1 LFRWFKIN
9 YTMNQQVGR
18 LPETP
23 GPDLAVKI
31 MSILLWI
38 MISISI
44 VTICLMVLA
53 TIIAV
58 AFVTLDISYDWSW
71 MLSIGKT

>member
-1 LFRWFKIN
+1 MI
-9 YTMNQQVGR
+9 QQVGR

-23 GPDLAVKI
+23 GSDLAVKI
-31 MSILLWI
+31 MSIILWI
-38 MISISI
+38 MIVISI

-58 AFVTLDISYDWSW
+58 AFVTLDINYDWSW
-71 MLSIGKT
+71 MLAIGKT

>member
-1 LFRWFKIN
+1 MI
-9 YTMNQQVGR
+9 QQVGR

-23 GPDLAVKI
+23 GSDLAVKI
-31 MSILLWI
+31 MSIILWI
-38 MISISI
+38 MITISI

-58 AFVTLDISYDWSW
+58 AFVTLDINYDWSW
-71 MLSIGKT
+71 MLAIGKT

>member
-1 LFRWFKIN
+1 MI
-9 YTMNQQVGR
+9 QQVGR

-23 GPDLAVKI
+23 GSDLAVKI
-31 MSILLWI
+31 MSIILWI
-38 MISISI
+38 MIAISI

>member
-1 LFRWFKIN
+1 
-9 YTMNQQVGR
+9 MNQQVGR

-23 GPDLAVKI
+23 GSDLAVKI
-31 MSILLWI
+31 MSIILWI
-38 MISISI
+38 MIAISI

-58 AFVTLDISYDWSW
+58 AFVTLDINYDWSW
-71 MLSIGKT
+71 MLAIGKT

>member
-1 LFRWFKIN
+1 
-9 YTMNQQVGR
+9 MNQQVGR

-23 GPDLAVKI
+23 GSDLAVKI
-31 MSILLWI
+31 MSIILWI
-38 MISISI
+38 MIVISI

-58 AFVTLDISYDWSW
+58 AFVTLDINYDWSW
-71 MLSIGKT
+71 MLAIGKT

>member
-1 LFRWFKIN
+1 MI
-9 YTMNQQVGR
+9 QQVGR

-23 GPDLAVKI
+23 GSDLAVKI
-31 MSILLWI
+31 MSIILWI
-38 MISISI
+38 MIAISI

-58 AFVTLDISYDWSW
+58 AFVTLDINYDWSW
-71 MLSIGKT
+71 MLAIGKT